1 MRGGDQEGRRRA
13 IEAKGQCWD
22 EKNGEQSQ
30 KIPLCT
36 PAFFFFFFYKSW
48 FIPLVKLY
56 FVSKFPL

>member
-22 EKNGEQSQ
+22 EKNGEPSQ

-36 PAFFFFFFYKSW
+36 PALYFFFTKAGLFLW
-48 FIPLVKLY
+48 
-56 FVSKFPL
+56 